1 MLQNCFHICFLAL
14 IFHKRSYLSSIDM
27 FSFED
32 DDEYKERNK
41 EMEKEPDFDHFYVR
55 GPG

>member
-1 MLQNCFHICFLAL
+1 
-14 IFHKRSYLSSIDM
+14 M